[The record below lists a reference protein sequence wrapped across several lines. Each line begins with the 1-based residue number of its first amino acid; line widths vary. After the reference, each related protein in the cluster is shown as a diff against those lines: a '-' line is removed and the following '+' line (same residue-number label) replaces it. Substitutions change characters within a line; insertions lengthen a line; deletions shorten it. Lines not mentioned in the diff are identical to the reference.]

1 MKYIIMDQLQETTK
15 LLVDHYK
22 TGIGLM
28 NSCIFSISDEL
39 NYYDVHIEHLNKVDT
54 KIYLLKLDVL
64 YNLQVTANTFEKVIN
79 LIEKIGYTSK
89 SFNYNLDLIEVWSLI
104 FRSELCLSGVLF
116 QEPYFYSNRH
126 LLNSRKYDKVRKY
139 YKLET
144 TQQFKRRCIKQLNKA
159 VRQLKQANKKLTKV
173 IRKINKIE
181 METNNNSRLVL
192 NCNTWVNGIL
202 ENRYKN
208 LLNSE
213 VVNSVTVEEKER
225 IQATIRKQI

>member
-1 MKYIIMDQLQETTK
+1 MDPLQDTTSLMIDTYKSQATSFKSIIS
-15 LLVDHYK
+15 
-22 TGIGLM
+22 
-28 NSCIFSISDEL
+28 NISDYF
-39 NYYDVHIEHLNKVDT
+39 NYYDVQLEDLNKIDT
-54 KIYLLKLDVL
+54 KVHLLKLDVL
-64 YNLQVTANTFEKVIN
+64 YNLQVTVNTFETL
-79 LIEKIGYTSK
+79 LIILEKLPNTSK
-89 SFNYNLDLIEVWSLI
+89 RFNCICGLTDVYHLI

-126 LLNSRKYDKVRKY
+126 LLNSRKYDRVRKY

-159 VRQLKQANKKLTKV
+159 VRQLKQANKKLTKLN
-173 IRKINKIE
+173 KQINKIE

-192 NCNTWVNGIL
+192 NCNTWINGIL
-202 ENRYKN
+202 ENRYRN

-213 VVNSVTVEEKER
+213 VVPSVTVEEKER